1 MKNIIK
7 SLCLKIL
14 NLKLDINELDEVLVW
29 QNIYNFEEPFPHFI
43 KKKVLQKY
51 SSKDTIWIETGTYIG
66 KTAEFLSRISK
77 FIFTIEPSEKYF
89 EYSREHLSKVAN
101 LKIIKGTSEEHLER
115 IISEIDDD
123 SIVSFWLDGHW
134 SGGDTFK
141 GDQDTP
147 IKSEL
152 ESISKYIQKF
162 NKITVLVDDFRLF
175 DKNYKKNEIYP
186 EKEYLIKWANDNN
199 LNWKI
204 SRDIFIAF

>member
-51 SSKDTIWIETGTYIG
+51 SSKNTIWVETGTYKG
-66 KTAEFLSRISK
+66 QTAEFLSKISK

-89 EYSREHLSKVAN
+89 KYSTAILSKITN
-101 LKIIKGTSEEHLER
+101 LEIINGTSEECLDK
-115 IISEIDDD
+115 ILSQIDGD
-123 SIVSFWLDGHW
+123 SVVSFWLDGHW

-141 GDQDTP
+141 GNKDTP
-147 IKSEL
+147 IKNEL
-152 ESISKYIQKF
+152 ETISRYLKKF
-162 NKITVLVDDFRLF
+162 SKVTVLVDDFRLF
-175 DKNYKKNEIYP
+175 DKNYEKNEIYP
-186 EKEYLIKWANDNN
+186 GKELLINWANKNN
-199 LNWKI
+199 LDWKI
-204 SRDIFIAF
+204 SKDIFIAY

>member
-51 SSKDTIWIETGTYIG
+51 SSKDTIWIETGTHIG

>member
-29 QNIYNFEEPFPHFI
+29 QNIYNFEEPFPNFI

-51 SSKDTIWIETGTYIG
+51 SSKDTIWIETGTHIG
-66 KTAEFLSRISK
+66 ETAEFLSRISK